1 MPQSLDDLDLTH
13 PELYRQGFPH
23 EIFRQLRDEAPVW
36 RHPQTDG
43 FAETGGESFVVLSRY
58 ADIQAANRDPE
69 LFLSSQ
75 GPGLGF
81 EGNGLMLTDM
91 DGAAH
96 LRQRKLISSG
106 FTPRMTRR
114 LEGLAREWAS
124 KIVDEA
130 VEKETVEF
138 VQEVAYQLPMHMI
151 ADILGIPFE
160 ERDWLFKMTNDMLLC
175 IDPEYPVPETEREGL
190 ATQIFAFGQ
199 EILSRKRAEATDDVL
214 STLATV
220 SDDQGPLNDLELDS
234 FFMLLT
240 VAGSETTRN
249 AISSGL
255 LKLLSEPEQLEA
267 MRNDPTLMKGATE
280 EIIRWTS
287 PVAYFKRIVARDTE
301 IAGVPL
307 AEGERVTLWYPSANR
322 DERFF
327 DDPDTFDIRR
337 QKNEHVSFGGGGPH
351 FCLGAHLARRE
362 IMILFEELLAR
373 TAGIEPVGDSTYSV
387 LGIGNPILLSL
398 GTLPVRLKAA

>member
-1 MPQSLDDLDLTH
+1 MTPSLDELDLTDST
-13 PELYRQGFPH
+13 LYRQGFPH
-23 EIFRQLRDEAPVW
+23 DVFRRLRDEAPVW
-36 RHPQTDG
+36 RHPETDG
-43 FAETGGESFVVLSRY
+43 LSETGGMGFTVLSRY

-69 LFLSSQ
+69 TFLSCK
-75 GPGLGF
+75 GPGLGY

-91 DGAAH
+91 DGTAH
-96 LRQRKLISSG
+96 LRQRKLISAG

-114 LEGLAREWAS
+114 LEWQARAWAA
-124 KIVDEA
+124 KIVDQA
-130 VEKETVEF
+130 IEKETVEF

-151 ADILGIPFE
+151 ADILGIPLE

-190 ATQIFAFGQ
+190 AAQIFGYGHQ
-199 EILSRKRAEATDDVL
+199 ILGRKRDDATDDVL
-214 STLATV
+214 SLLATI
-220 SDDQGPLNDLELDS
+220 SDDQGPLNDLELES

-255 LKLLSEPEQLEA
+255 LKLLAEPEQLQA
-267 MRNDPTLMKGATE
+267 LRDDPSLMKGATE
-280 EIIRWTS
+280 EIIRWSS
-287 PVAYFKRIVARDTE
+287 PVAYFKRMVARDTE
-301 IAGVPL
+301 IGGIEL
-307 AEGERVTLWYPSANR
+307 KEGERITLWYPSANR
-322 DERFF
+322 DERVIEDPFRF
-327 DDPDTFDIRR
+327 DVRR
-337 QKNEHVSFGGGGPH
+337 KKNEHVAFGGGGPH

-373 TAGIEPVGDSTYSV
+373 TAGIELVGDATWSV

-398 GTLPVRLKAA
+398 GNLPVRLKAA